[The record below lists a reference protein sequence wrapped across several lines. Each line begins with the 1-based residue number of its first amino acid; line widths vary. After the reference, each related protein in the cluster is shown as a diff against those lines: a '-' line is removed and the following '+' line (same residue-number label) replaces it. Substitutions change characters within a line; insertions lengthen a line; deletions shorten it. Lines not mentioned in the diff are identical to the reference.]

1 MNRFVA
7 PHRSRAAVALVCAAV
22 AACAADP
29 VTLDVRPAAAP
40 AARKIAQPVAF
51 LHTKAFREDI
61 RTVEPY
67 GNKYYLPLKTGEAS
81 DRALRSAYAQV
92 FVEPREIASR
102 EELGALA
109 GPQAPVAVI
118 EPAIVSL
125 DYLNASGRTWGPYY
139 TEIVYRFALYDGA
152 GTRLADWRVSGFGIY
167 DMNLKPTD
175 PGGAEAVSVLR
186 GGETAWMSEA
196 PRRAVEAA
204 TANFVAGFERVP
216 ELIRLARSQP
226 LAGADVPAA
235 RQSIRD
241 TAPASPGVEASYPG
255 AFALQVERAVVPRPP
270 KEAVRDEPPAPYL
283 LPVRLT
289 LQNRG
294 AHRLAVDPADAQ
306 WLPDAT
312 PGGSPP
318 PVYPLPAPVVPAMI
332 AGRPFG
338 MVVGVMS
345 PGVGML
351 PALFAA
357 LVSAVENERQ
367 KKDLAAWSAAIDRDI
382 FGAGAVP
389 AGASRGGVIY
399 FLRPPGLAGGT
410 LVIPVID
417 LDDALRYTVRVP
429 LPAK

>member
-1 MNRFVA
+1 MNRPVA
-7 PHRSRAAVALVCAAV
+7 PHRSRIAVALVCAAV
-22 AACAADP
+22 AGCAADP
-29 VTLDVRPAAAP
+29 VSLDVRPATAP
-40 AARKIAQPVAF
+40 TARKVTQPVAF

-92 FVEPREIASR
+92 FDAPREIGSLD
-102 EELGALA
+102 ELRAP
-109 GPQAPVAVI
+109 GPPAPVAVI
-118 EPAIVSL
+118 EPSIVSL
-125 DYLNASGRTWGPYY
+125 DYLNASGRMWGPYY
-139 TEIVYRFALYDGA
+139 TEIVFRFALYDGA
-152 GTRLADWRVSGFGIY
+152 GARLADWRVSGFGVY
-167 DMNLKPTD
+167 DMNLKPSD

-216 ELIRLARSQP
+216 ELIRLARNQP

-235 RQSIRD
+235 RQSTRD
-241 TAPASPGVEASYPG
+241 TAPASSGIEASYPG
-255 AFALQVERAVVPRPP
+255 ALALHVQRAAVPQPP
-270 KEAVRDEPPAPYL
+270 KDLVKDEPQVPYL

-289 LQNRG
+289 LQNQG
-294 AHRLAVDPADAQ
+294 THRLALDPADAEL
-306 WLPDAT
+306 LPE
-312 PGGSPP
+312 GSVESGPKP
-318 PVYPLPAPVVPAMI
+318 ISPLPAPVVSALI
-332 AGRPFG
+332 TGRPFG

-357 LVSAVENERQ
+357 LVSAASNEQQ
-367 KKDLAAWSAAIDRDI
+367 KKDLAAWTAAINRELLD
-382 FGAGAVP
+382 AGVVP

-399 FLRPPGLAGGT
+399 FPRPPKLDGGT
-410 LVIPVID
+410 LMITVID
-417 LDDALRYTVRVP
+417 LDVALRYTVRVP

>member
-1 MNRFVA
+1 MNRPVA
-7 PHRSRAAVALVCAAV
+7 PHRSRIAVALVCAAV

-29 VTLDVRPAAAP
+29 VALDVRPATAP

-92 FVEPREIASR
+92 FDAPREIGSLD
-102 EELGALA
+102 ELRAP
-109 GPQAPVAVI
+109 GPPAPVAVI
-118 EPAIVSL
+118 EPAIVRL

-152 GTRLADWRVSGFGIY
+152 GVRLADWQVSGFGVY
-167 DMNLKPTD
+167 DMNLKPSD

-204 TANFVAGFERVP
+204 TANFVLGFERVP
-216 ELIRLARSQP
+216 ELIRLARNQP

-235 RQSIRD
+235 RQSTRE
-241 TAPASPGVEASYPG
+241 TAPALPGIEASYTG
-255 AFALQVERAVVPRPP
+255 AFALQVERAVVPQPP
-270 KEAVRDEPPAPYL
+270 KELVKDEPPAPYL

-289 LQNRG
+289 LRNQG
-294 AHRLAVDPADAQ
+294 AHRFALDPADAQ
-306 WLPDAT
+306 WLPDGT
-312 PGGSPP
+312 PEGSPTT
-318 PVYPLPAPVVPAMI
+318 VYPLPAPVVSALI

-357 LVSAVENERQ
+357 LVSAAENERQ
-367 KKDLAAWSAAIDRDI
+367 KKDLAAWSAAINRDLL
-382 FGAGAVP
+382 GAGVVP

-399 FLRPPGLAGGT
+399 FPRPPKLDGGT
-410 LVIPVID
+410 LVITVID